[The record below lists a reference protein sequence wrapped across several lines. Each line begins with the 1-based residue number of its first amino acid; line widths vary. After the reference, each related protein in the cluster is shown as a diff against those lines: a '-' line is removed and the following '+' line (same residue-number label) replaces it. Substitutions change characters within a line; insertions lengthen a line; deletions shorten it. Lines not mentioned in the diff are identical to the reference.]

1 VAAGRFALCLRDR
14 HADGPLLVHGS
25 RISRIELLS
34 SQALD
39 GLLTELTL
47 STQAR
52 RAPTDVATL
61 SGPA

>member
-1 VAAGRFALCLRDR
+1 L
-14 HADGPLLVHGS
+14 
-25 RISRIELLS
+25 IS